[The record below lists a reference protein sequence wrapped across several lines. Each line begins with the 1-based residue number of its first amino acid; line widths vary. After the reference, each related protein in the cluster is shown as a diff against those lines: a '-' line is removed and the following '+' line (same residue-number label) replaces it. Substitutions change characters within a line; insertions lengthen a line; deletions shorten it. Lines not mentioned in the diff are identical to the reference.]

1 MSKIHRRGLVILSG
15 GQDSVTC
22 LGVALQECDE
32 VEAVG
37 FYYGQRHE
45 VEIEA
50 ASVICRSRGV
60 PYKCVNLQTSFEH
73 IKSSALIDH
82 NADLSAPHTIVG
94 CAPASFVPARNAIF
108 LTVAFGVALE
118 GGMDVMYTGVSQ
130 TDYSGYPDCRETFI
144 ERLMLALNTGYEA
157 NVAIRTPLMHKT
169 KAETFQLAKDT
180 GILEQVLQYSVTC
193 YEGVTDKVNDWGLGC
208 GECPSCKLRAK
219 GWEEY
224 INTK

>member
-1 MSKIHRRGLVILSG
+1 
-15 GQDSVTC
+15 
-22 LGVALQECDE
+22 
-32 VEAVG
+32 
-37 FYYGQRHE
+37 
-45 VEIEA
+45 
-50 ASVICRSRGV
+50 
-60 PYKCVNLQTSFEH
+60 
-73 IKSSALIDH
+73 
-82 NADLSAPHTIVG
+82 
-94 CAPASFVPARNAIF
+94 
-108 LTVAFGVALE
+108 
-118 GGMDVMYTGVSQ
+118 MDVMYTGVSQ